1 MPVAGV
7 LLLYSTIRPSI
18 LPTSRLRRTIR
29 VSTVEVVVAD
39 SVMPAVR

>member
-1 MPVAGV
+1 MAGV

-29 VSTVEVVVAD
+29 VVSTVEVVVAD